1 VEAVIYLDT
10 HVTLWLYEAQTG
22 LFPSSLRAVVED
34 NDLVVSPLVEL
45 ELQYLFEVGKITQ
58 PGDEIV
64 NRLEEEIGLRRC
76 GLPFSVVVKTALDI
90 HWTRDPFDRLIVA
103 QAAAR
108 NLPLVTKDE
117 IIRDNYAEAVWG
129 DD

>member
-22 LFPSSLRAVVED
+22 LFPSSLKALVES
-34 NDLVVSPLVEL
+34 NDLIVSPVVEL
-45 ELQYLFEVGKITQ
+45 ELQYLFEVGKITL

-76 GLPFSVVVKTALDI
+76 GLPFSVVVRTALAID
-90 HWTRDPFDRLIVA
+90 WTRDPFDRMIVA
-103 QAAAR
+103 QAATC

-117 IIRDNYAEAVWG
+117 TIRDNYSEAVWA
-129 DD
+129 DE